1 MKTRQSFFAALLWAL
16 LSTAAFAQLADQY
29 KYIITGGVSPIGPSF
44 TATKNG
50 STTVK
55 TDESIQTV
63 ISAIIADAMAN
74 ALGPG
79 IGPPFNIGIQF
90 GNGTNVLDIGQATA
104 SFFINGPGT
113 LGMNKIN
120 FSGKITSTAP
130 VSAAGSPSG
139 TVIIG
144 SGFSVESSADIA
156 NTTAGGNAICITG
169 GEVKIFGGTVE
180 STNTG
185 YAIDFPIN
193 GGYGTVVLGGSPT
206 IRGTMQVKAE
216 ALSIATDTAF
226 NPGRFLYTLKILGDA
241 AGIVAVKG
249 GANFISNFTLADS
262 PNLILAKKDND
273 LVLAVSTSSYVIT
286 GSGEQF
292 TVTKNGTQLPLTTQ
306 SCFMYA
312 LCPVLTTIRNDAS
325 GSDVSIWFGNGSVL
339 DIGQQRALF
348 INSGAGGEWGNITI
362 SGKITSK
369 LGASMDQEC
378 GGTVDI
384 ERGVSV
390 TSTADISNTYE
401 YNNQEGGSA
410 ICIDGGE
417 LKILGGTVASTNSGY
432 AIQTQ
437 MRGSTVIL
445 GGSPTIT
452 GRIQVPKGKLSV
464 ADGFAPAGKQYTL
477 TMSGAAGDVAVV
489 GGANFISNFTL
500 ANSSNLILAKKDN
513 DLVFA
518 VPTSSS
524 SSLVS
529 SSSSAAKSSSSVA
542 LSSSSAAKSS
552 SSVAHSS
559 SSTAKSSSS
568 VAPSSSSAAKSS
580 SSVVPSSSS
589 AAKSSSSVAPSSSSA
604 AKSSNSVA
612 PSSNSTDD
620 ISSSSEVTP
629 IAHYSPT
636 AAHSEIPTYYT
647 MKGEPVGSTKPA
659 KPGVYL
665 VKQGGAVR
673 KVVVR

>member
-1 MKTRQSFFAALLWAL
+1 MKTRQSFLAALFVAL

-29 KYIITGGVSPIGPSF
+29 KYTITGGVSPIGPSF

-79 IGPPFNIGIQF
+79 ISPPFNIGIQF
-90 GNGTNVLDIGQATA
+90 GDGTNVLNIGQTTA

-156 NTTAGGNAICITG
+156 NTAAGGNAICMAG

-193 GGYGTVVLGGSPT
+193 GGYGAVVLGGSPT

-292 TVTKNGTQLPLTTQ
+292 TVTKDGTQLPLTTQ

-325 GSDVSIWFGNGSVL
+325 GSDVSIRFGNGSVL

-348 INSGAGGEWGNITI
+348 INSGDEWGNITI

-401 YNNQEGGSA
+401 YNNREGGSA

-417 LKILGGTVASTNSGY
+417 LKILGGTVTSTNSGY

-452 GRIQVPKGKLSV
+452 GRIQVLKGKLSV
-464 ADGFAPAGKQYTL
+464 AGGFAPAGKQYTL

-500 ANSSNLILAKKDN
+500 ANSGNLILAKKDN

-524 SSLVS
+524 SS
-529 SSSSAAKSSSSVA
+529 
-542 LSSSSAAKSS
+542 
-552 SSVAHSS
+552 
-559 SSTAKSSSS
+559 
-568 VAPSSSSAAKSS
+568 
-580 SSVVPSSSS
+580 VVLSSSS
-589 AAKSSSSVAPSSSSA
+589 AAKSSSSVAPSSSST
-604 AKSSNSVA
+604 AKSSSSVVPSSSSSRPSSSSVA
-612 PSSNSTDD
+612 PSSNSTDE

-647 MKGEPVGSTKPA
+647 MKGEPVGSIKPA

-673 KVVVR
+673 KVVVHK